1 LSQEGAVPEQSRKAL
16 AVKTRYLRL
25 ALLLL
30 LSALALGG
38 HLWAARHYRAAREA
52 LARGDYSQAQQH
64 LARCA
69 KVWFW
74 GAETRL
80 LQARAARLAGE
91 YDRAESY
98 LRDCEELGG
107 SPESIALERDLR
119 RVQQGDLASPEKRLV
134 ARVLRGDPDTVL
146 ILEVL
151 TPAYLAN
158 YRLLDAAECVKR
170 WLEREPDRL
179 RVWTYRA
186 QVYDHLKNP
195 DEVLASYRRIVQL
208 DPDNLQSRLALAGH
222 LTDVAPQEAVDC
234 FGYVRDRQG
243 DSPSLL
249 TGLARCRLN
258 LGQPGEAR
266 RLLDQALAQEPN
278 HWAALSERA
287 RLAQQTESTEEAE
300 KWFRRAAEIKPYELD
315 VLHGLHNCLVQAGKK
330 REAEEVW
337 ARVVRVKADLDRV
350 SDLTRQVAKRPH
362 DPALR
367 YEVGTIFMRNGLEK
381 EGLGWLATALE
392 ADPRH
397 AATHQALADYFERT
411 GNADRAAE
419 HRQTV
424 SAGAAAPSPTSGPGR
439 TR

>member
-1 LSQEGAVPEQSRKAL
+1 VF
-16 AVKTRYLRL
+16 AVKKRYLRL

-38 HLWAARHYRAAREA
+38 HLWAAKHYRAAREA

-80 LQARAARLAGE
+80 LRARAARMARE

-98 LRDCEELGG
+98 LHDCEELGG
-107 SPESIALERDLR
+107 PPEAIVLERELR
-119 RVQQGDLASPEKRLV
+119 RAQQGDLTSAEKQLV
-134 ARVLRGDPDTVL
+134 GRVLRGDPDTVL

-158 YRLLDAAECVKR
+158 YQFLEAQECVKR
-170 WLEREPDRL
+170 WLEREPDRV
-179 RVWTYRA
+179 RAWTYRA
-186 QVYDHLKNP
+186 QVFDLMKNR
-195 DEVLASYRRIVQL
+195 DEALTSYRRIVQL
-208 DPDNLQSRLALAGH
+208 DPDNLQARLTLAGL
-222 LTDVAPQEAVDC
+222 LTDLAPQEAVDC

-243 DSPSLL
+243 DSPDLL

-258 LGQPGEAR
+258 LGQPDEAR
-266 RLLDQALAQEPN
+266 RLLDGVLAGQPN

-287 RLAQQTESTEEAE
+287 RLAQQTESAEEAE
-300 KWFRRAAEIKPYELD
+300 KWFRRAAAIKPYEQD

-330 REAEEVW
+330 REAAEVW

-367 YEVGTIFMRNGLEK
+367 CEVGTILMRNGLEK
-381 EGLGWLATALE
+381 EGLGWLATALAE
-392 ADPRH
+392 DPRH
-397 AATHQALADYFERT
+397 AATHQALADYYERT
-411 GNADRAAE
+411 GDAERAAE
-419 HRQTV
+419 HRQLV
-424 SAGAAAPSPTSGPGR
+424 SAGAAPFPLPAPGG